1 MVRIY
6 LYPVVVRGNSPTIS
20 TAIFR
25 KGSVSGSTGF
35 RGGGGGGCEIL
46 SFVLLTV
53 IVDRSHNTYEHQN
66 AGQAKKKYAAM
77 RFKVFVLPI

>member
-1 MVRIY
+1 M
-6 LYPVVVRGNSPTIS
+6 
-20 TAIFR
+20 AIPRQCRRLF
-25 KGSVSGSTGF
+25 SGKALF
-35 RGGGGGGCEIL
+35 QVQQVLGGGGGCEIL
-46 SFVLLTV
+46 SFVLLTG